1 MAYSFYDWSAF
12 PAGVRFDPTD
22 VQLIGHL
29 MAKLEDEGYGEAIED
44 DERIGL
50 SIGRSRKQH
59 PQIDQFV
66 PTLAVEDGICSVYPQ
81 ELPGEP
87 CV

>member
-29 MAKLEDEGYGEAIED
+29 MAKLD